1 MNTFATLLFVSLFL
15 FSCSNPK
22 HQILGKWKMDKVLER
37 EANMSHI
44 HNPHEDRWIRFYQ
57 NGSFESGG
65 KPYGR
70 NSGRY
75 TLNTEKQIIYLD
87 SDAGEDDDS
96 KWQFSLSRQ
105 KMNWT
110 GIGSERQRSTKI
122 LYSKIE

>member
-1 MNTFATLLFVSLFL
+1 ME
-15 FSCSNPK
+15 
-22 HQILGKWKMDKVLER
+22 KVLER

-65 KPYGR
+65 KPYGQ

-75 TLNTEKQIIYLD
+75 TMNEEKQIIYLD

-96 KWQFSLSRQ
+96 KWTFSISRQ
-105 KMNWT
+105 EMNWT
-110 GIGSERQRSTKI
+110 GLGSERQRATTIFYHKT
-122 LYSKIE
+122 E